1 MSGYK
6 TYLVAGAMLI
16 YQLLGYVLYGHA
28 PDIQSVLTA
37 AGLAALRNAIK

>member
-6 TYLVAGAMLI
+6 TYLVAAGMLA
-16 YQLLGYVLYGHA
+16 YQLLGWYLYGHQ

-37 AGLAALRNAIK
+37 CGLAALRNAIK